1 MFSVI
6 IPLYNKAPYI
16 EKAIRSVAAQTC
28 QEFELIVIDDGSTDK
43 TITSIQSLQNFT
55 NTVHYVAFSRN
66 FGKEAGLYAGLQHA
80 TGEYVAVMDV
90 DLQDPPEMTI
100 SVPNTS

>member
-28 QEFELIVIDDGSTDK
+28 QEFELIVIDDG
-43 TITSIQSLQNFT
+43 L
-55 NTVHYVAFSRN
+55 
-66 FGKEAGLYAGLQHA
+66 A
-80 TGEYVAVMDV
+80 TGSFVK
-90 DLQDPPEMTI
+90 I
-100 SVPNTS
+100 